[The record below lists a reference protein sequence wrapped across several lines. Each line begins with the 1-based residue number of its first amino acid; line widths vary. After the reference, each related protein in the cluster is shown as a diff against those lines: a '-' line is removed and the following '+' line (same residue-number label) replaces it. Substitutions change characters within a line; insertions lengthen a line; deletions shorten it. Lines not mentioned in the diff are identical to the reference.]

1 MSSLDSAL
9 PAEYKDTA
17 PHQLTPRN
25 IGDVLSAEITELREL
40 ASAPAANFS
49 FQDLTEALLARPYV
63 PSLPEINEL
72 VARTTI
78 SPGELLPYLGF
89 KAGNY
94 CRHRVMRNEFVE
106 MLVLCWKP
114 GQRTPIHD
122 HNGSHG
128 AVFVHEGILWETTF
142 DYDAETGLAYKAHRE
157 LRDGGSTGSELPDIH
172 QIGNP
177 DVSGRDLITIH
188 IYGPPLGVLK
198 TYKLGSATIDLYT
211 PADPDF
217 L

>member
-1 MSSLDSAL
+1 VTAVNQEVTLAAQLQQENEKTSE
-9 PAEYKDTA
+9 PAFD
-17 PHQLTPRN
+17 
-25 IGDVLSAEITELREL
+25 
-40 ASAPAANFS
+40 FS
-49 FQDLTEALLARPYV
+49 FHDLAEALGAQQSI
-63 PSLPEINEL
+63 PSLAELYALVERTEISEDAL
-72 VARTTI
+72 R
-78 SPGELLPYLGF
+78 PYLGF

-94 CRHRVMRNEFVE
+94 CRHRVMSNEFVE

-128 AVFVHEGILWETTF
+128 AVLVREGILWETTF

-157 LRDGGSTGSELPDIH
+157 LRGGGLTGSELPDIH
-172 QIGNP
+172 QLGNP
-177 DVSGRDLITIH
+177 DVSGQDLITIH
-188 IYGPPLGVLK
+188 IYAPPLGVLK
-198 TYKLGSATIDLYT
+198 TYKLGSSTIDLYT